1 MEVLHLLFANDALVF
16 YEASYSQ
23 LIFLYWLLI
32 WFEVVSVLKIN
43 LDKSELILVVKV
55 GNVEDLTVELGC
67 QVGNLQ

>member
-1 MEVLHLLFANDALVF
+1 MEVLFANDILVF

-23 LIFLYWLLI
+23 LIYLYWLLI
-32 WFEVVSVLKIN
+32 WFEVISVVKIN

-55 GNVEDLTVELGC
+55 GNVEDLTVELGY